1 MYQSE
6 DESSDVSD
14 FEATCND
21 KTFDKICREDQGPRL
36 SKEPVKAW
44 RHKSDKCYS
53 YLSQDITRYYYKW
66 NKIIATG

>member
-14 FEATCND
+14 FEATCYD
-21 KTFDKICREDQGPRL
+21 ETFDKICREDQGPRL

-44 RHKSDKCYS
+44 
-53 YLSQDITRYYYKW
+53 
-66 NKIIATG
+66 